1 MSRHDTLSSH
11 WQTTPCRPLT
21 LTLTLTLPR
30 STLFGSTLFGSTLFG
45 SALFGCTL
53 LGGRHPVVLGGRH
66 LWVWTTPC
74 RPGAHTYL
82 GIGKLDDTLSPWCTI
97 PIRCRKAGRHPVV
110 SYVTT
115 RHPVVSLA
123 DDTLSS
129 HWQTTPCRPGA
140 LYLLGVEKPDDTLS
154 SISLW
159 TTPCR
164 GRHPVVSCMCR
175 VVSWCRLMCRVVSCR
190 ENNF

>member
-30 STLFGSTLFGSTLFG
+30 STLFGSTLFG

-110 SYVTT
+110 
-115 RHPVVSLA
+115 HLA
-123 DDTLSS
+123 LDDTLS
-129 HWQTTPCRPGA
+129 
-140 LYLLGVEKPDDTLS
+140 
-154 SISLW
+154 W

-164 GRHPVVSCMCR
+164 LMHVSCR
-175 VVSWCRLMCRVVSCR
+175 VVVSSHICRLMCRVVS
-190 ENNF
+190 